1 MYIHDRILAALRHD
15 EKMGTDIATELFIS
29 RRTAWDE
36 LSAMTKAGKL
46 FRKFRHNYR
55 KNCPDYLYSTVPFHR
70 PAEAQPADH
79 MNAMLGKIDAIDFRV
94 LRR

>member
-1 MYIHDRILAALRHD
+1 VHIHDRILAALRND

-36 LSAMTKAGKL
+36 LSAMTKAGKV

-70 PAEAQPADH
+70 PADH
-79 MNAMLGKIDAIDFRV
+79 MNAMLGDIDAIDFRA